1 MQVRLAARIVAI
13 VLAGVAYVAAS
24 HWLMIQTQGSAWNV
38 VAVLTP
44 MLLAVAIG
52 AWRSGHLWV
61 AASASLVLA
70 ALCVQA
76 VLGVKIPE
84 HALYLAQHAG
94 INLFL
99 ALFFASTLRAGHTAL
114 ITTLARRVH
123 GGHLVPAMAVYTRN
137 LTRAWAIFFLVTV
150 LLSLVL
156 YVLASFEAWAFFA
169 NWLTP
174 LSVALMFGGEYLIR
188 YRLHPEF
195 ERSSIADA
203 VRAYMQGPKAP
214 AQPAQGNSHP

>member
-1 MQVRLAARIVAI
+1 MQVRLVARIAAI
-13 VLAGVAYVAAS
+13 ALAGVAYVAAS

-44 MLLAVAIG
+44 MLVAVALG
-52 AWRSGHLWV
+52 AWRSGHRWLAGG
-61 AASASLVLA
+61 AALVLA
-70 ALCVQA
+70 VLCGQAL
-76 VLGVKIPE
+76 LGVKVPE
-84 HALYLAQHAG
+84 HALYLSQHAG

-99 ALFFASTLRAGHTAL
+99 ALFFGSTLRAGHTAL

-123 GGHLVPAMAVYTRN
+123 GGQLVPAMALYTRN

-150 LLSLVL
+150 LLSLAL
-156 YVLASFEAWAFFA
+156 YAWASFETWAFFA

-214 AQPAQGNSHP
+214 AQPAPGTFRP